1 MNNEIQTY
9 LADNLEIF
17 MPKEG
22 NEYLLDTYYMPGFV
36 PSSFEKL
43 YFSSIRYVS
52 LLKKYWKTMSKKK
65 VPLDHNP
72 QFQFLPACPKRSW
85 LFVLVYKCTL
95 PLHIS
100 IHMWTN
106 IEYHFMWLYVYL

>member
-22 NEYLLDTYYMPGFV
+22 NEYLLDTYCMPGFV

-52 LLKKYWKTMSKKK
+52 LLKKY
-65 VPLDHNP
+65 
-72 QFQFLPACPKRSW
+72 
-85 LFVLVYKCTL
+85 
-95 PLHIS
+95 
-100 IHMWTN
+100 
-106 IEYHFMWLYVYL
+106 